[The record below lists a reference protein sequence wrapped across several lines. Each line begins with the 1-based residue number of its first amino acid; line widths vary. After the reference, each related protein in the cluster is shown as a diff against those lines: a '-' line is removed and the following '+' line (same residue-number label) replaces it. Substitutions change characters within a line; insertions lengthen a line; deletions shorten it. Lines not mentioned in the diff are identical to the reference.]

1 MVQELTIYKFKE
13 NLVRLLADEKGD
25 PWFVANDIGSILE
38 LSDTRKSVNLLDE
51 DERKIMP
58 VMDSIGRQQDTFI
71 VSEPGLY
78 KLIMKS
84 RKPQAKEFQR
94 WVTHEVLPAI
104 RKTGAYINPSVPALA
119 TSALK
124 EATRILAAVV
134 DKIDEHDARLSELE
148 KDRQIVAVIS
158 APVKEISTR
167 LKINQIVRTYAQH
180 HDKDYREC
188 FKTLYYE
195 FKYRYGIDLVGRTHN
210 NGNKTVL
217 DTAEQLGCL
226 DDLFTLAVAL
236 FVGK

>member
-1 MVQELTIYKFKE
+1 MATSKEGEAGVCLDDICAAVGIQKSRNVVYRLSGKDAFTMGTLTNGGE
-13 NLVRLLADEKGD
+13 
-25 PWFVANDIGSILE
+25 
-38 LSDTRKSVNLLDE
+38 
-51 DERKIMP
+51 
-58 VMDSIGRQQDTFI
+58 QQMWYVTE
-71 VSEPGLY
+71 SGLY
-78 KLIMKS
+78 TVLVGS
-84 RKPQAKEFQR
+84 RKPLAKEL
-94 WVTHEVLPAI
+94 TAVLLSKFADL
-104 RKTGAYINPSVPALA
+104 RKQATVPAVSDNIVSLQA
-119 TSALK
+119 IKILIDNQILLEQRMDK
-124 EATRILAAVV
+124 YEANQQAVNAIL
-134 DKIDEHDARLSELE
+134 
-148 KDRQIVAVIS
+148 
-158 APVKEISTR
+158 APVKEVSTR